1 MKVETKFGTKQGGQ
15 DSWVGKGEV
24 LTDGYWTHVV
34 ERGSRIGIDDV
45 PAKTESET
53 AQSYDGGKDGE
64 TGVIGNNPWIK
75 MSKMLGQTITF
86 AEATRDAATKI
97 EQYDNKFN
105 KKLSDDIETRRGTGS
120 ITRATNQLKNKMR
133 ESLVGNEVAFIQ
145 QALEDQK
152 NERSASD
159 QLDTYNCGKNLPKH
173 DAGWI
178 PNAITSGLGIAA
190 SIGQYV
196 NARNQKLNSPNIY
209 AANPYEQQALTT
221 LAGLRD
227 NPYNQLKAMQD
238 VEARNRYAISQSGG
252 LTGSQKYLAN
262 VAGGIGLQR
271 NYADVL
277 QRAHTQ
283 NNQYKAQWANA
294 ALQTGA
300 QTAQRQM
307 AANQYRDEAYARS
320 HAARQQQMQMA
331 IQNGLGQVQQYYA
344 NEFKRNQFNRMM
356 ELYWAEQNAKYPQK
370 TSTIPHANSIGLGV
384 YEKPDRGTVTLKNSL
399 GPVGGQYD
407 LDYLRKIMQIPIR

>member
-24 LTDGYWTHVV
+24 LTDGYWAHVV

-45 PAKTESET
+45 PAKTDSEP
-53 AQSYDGGKDGE
+53 AQSYDEGKDGE

-75 MSKMLGQTITF
+75 MSKILGQDITF
-86 AEATRDAATKI
+86 AEATRDAAAKI
-97 EQYDNKFN
+97 EEYDNRFN

-120 ITRATNQLKNKMR
+120 VTRATNQLKNKMR
-133 ESLVGNEVAFIQ
+133 ESIVGNEVAFIQ

-152 NERSASD
+152 NERSVSD
-159 QLDTYNCGKNLPKH
+159 Q

-190 SIGQYV
+190 SIGQYI

-227 NPYNQLKAMQD
+227 NPYNQLRAMQD

-277 QRAHTQ
+277 QRAHAQ

-300 QTAQRQM
+300 QAAQRQM
-307 AANQYRDEAYARS
+307 AANQYRDEAYARA

-331 IQNGLGQVQQYYA
+331 VQNGLGQIQQYYA

-356 ELYWAEQNAKYPQK
+356 ELYWAEHNANHPNKNT
-370 TSTIPHANSIGLGV
+370 TSTVPTTKFVPKNEIFTPKSLQGSILPGNTNALTYNDWRNIMGL
-384 YEKPDRGTVTLKNSL
+384 
-399 GPVGGQYD
+399 PVGDKAWRYGS
-407 LDYLRKIMQIPIR
+407 

>member
-1 MKVETKFGTKQGGQ
+1 MKVETKFGTEQGGQ

-24 LTDGYWTHVV
+24 LTDGDSAHVV
-34 ERGSRIGIDDV
+34 KRGSRVGTDDV
-45 PAKTESET
+45 PAKTEGD
-53 AQSYDGGKDGE
+53 AQSA
-64 TGVIGNNPWIK
+64 VLGNLPWIR
-75 MSKMLGQTITF
+75 MSQMLGHPVTY
-86 AEATRDAATKI
+86 AEATRDAAEKI
-97 EQYDNKFN
+97 ETYDKLYN
-105 KKLSDDIETRRGTGS
+105 KKRSDDIETRRGTGS
-120 ITRATNQLKNKMR
+120 VTRATEMLREKQRMASIGQELDLINQ
-133 ESLVGNEVAFIQ
+133 ATQ
-145 QALEDQK
+145 DQK
-152 NERSASD
+152 EERPMHEMGSYS
-159 QLDTYNCGKNLPKH
+159 CGKNLPKY

-178 PNAITSGLGIAA
+178 PNAITAGLGLAA
-190 SIGQYV
+190 SVGQYV
-196 NARNQKLNSPNIY
+196 NARNQKLNNPNIY
-209 AANPYEQQALTT
+209 AANPYEQQVLTT

-227 NPYNQLKAMQD
+227 NPYNQFRAMQD

-277 QRAHTQ
+277 QRAHAQ

-307 AANQYRDEAYARS
+307 AANQYRDEAYAKS

-344 NEFKRNQFNRMM
+344 NEFKRDQFNRMM
-356 ELYWAEQNAKYPQK
+356 DLYWAEHKAKYGDKPTAVNINPATR
-370 TSTIPHANSIGLGV
+370 TSTEKSIQAMRNNIAPLRQSFYNNWIPLTPWTPFGYSIDDITRRH
-384 YEKPDRGTVTLKNSL
+384 PADR
-399 GPVGGQYD
+399 
-407 LDYLRKIMQIPIR
+407 

>member
-1 MKVETKFGTKQGGQ
+1 MHEMG
-15 DSWVGKGEV
+15 
-24 LTDGYWTHVV
+24 
-34 ERGSRIGIDDV
+34 
-45 PAKTESET
+45 
-53 AQSYDGGKDGE
+53 SYD
-64 TGVIGNNPWIK
+64 
-75 MSKMLGQTITF
+75 
-86 AEATRDAATKI
+86 
-97 EQYDNKFN
+97 
-105 KKLSDDIETRRGTGS
+105 
-120 ITRATNQLKNKMR
+120 
-133 ESLVGNEVAFIQ
+133 
-145 QALEDQK
+145 
-152 NERSASD
+152 
-159 QLDTYNCGKNLPKH
+159 CGKNLPKY

-209 AANPYEQQALTT
+209 AANPYEQQALTA

-227 NPYNQLKAMQD
+227 NPYNQFRAMQD

-252 LTGSQKYLAN
+252 LTGSQRYLAN

-300 QTAQRQM
+300 QAAQRQM
-307 AANQYRDEAYARS
+307 AANQYRDEAYARA

-356 ELYWAEQNAKYPQK
+356 ELYWAEQNANHPKR
-370 TSTIPHANSIGLGV
+370 SEDANINPATRASAEKSIQAMRNNV
-384 YEKPDRGTVTLKNSL
+384 AP
-399 GPVGGQYD
+399 
-407 LDYLRKIMQIPIR
+407 LR